1 MVPGAGPHAQGRAG
15 AFVAKADDPSA
26 LLHNPAGFAKIDG
39 TVLYL
44 GANLVKMSLSY
55 SRTGVYEAS
64 GADEPPDYE
73 GVAYPTIEDE
83 SEPGLGVAGFQAI
96 PLITVSTDFGH
107 PEWPVRFGFGIF
119 VPQGY
124 PARKFAEEIDVGTS
138 DLAPGP
144 QRYDIVEQDA
154 RTITPSIAVAYSPLA
169 NLDIGV
175 RLGWG
180 FANTKGRKTVW
191 AIRNYE
197 EFVGRDS
204 SFTLNASDNFVPGF
218 SLGALYRPTPWLELG
233 AAYHSKSEIRA
244 KGEGVGQVGSG
255 VFGDTP
261 TSTIPVLDEYAE
273 CAPGGTVDALKGCLD
288 VDLPMFASVG
298 ARYIIRDGK
307 GGERADVEFD
317 VRWENWASAANTRI
331 KIDGA
336 DNLTELPLNEGINR
350 HGYNNVYSFRLGGS
364 YTMPV
369 GANALTVRAGAAYD
383 TATAPDSWQRVD
395 FDGKARTTLA
405 GGLAWTMGRIRI
417 DVGGGVS
424 LEPDVTAAHCAGP
437 DGDGPTVLEPGCSAD
452 QDIPVVDRT
461 SPDPQQPK
469 QGPLNQ
475 VESPFNSGTY
485 ESGYVLLHFG
495 LTIEI

>member
-39 TVLYL
+39 TVLYI
-44 GANLVKMSLSY
+44 GANLVTMSLTY
-55 SRTGVYEAS
+55 SRTGRYEAS

-73 GVAYPTIEDE
+73 GIDYPTIEDE
-83 SEPGLGVAGFQAI
+83 SSPSLGVGPFQAI
-96 PLITVSTDFGH
+96 PLITVSSDLGH

-124 PARKFAEEIDVGTS
+124 PARKFAEQIDVGTD

-144 QRYDIVEQDA
+144 QRYDIIEQDA

-180 FANTKGRKTVW
+180 FASTKGTKTVW

-197 EFVGRDS
+197 EYVGRDS
-204 SFTLNASDNFVPGF
+204 TFTLDASDNFVPGF

-244 KGEGVGQVGSG
+244 KGEGVGVVGDA
-255 VFGDTP
+255 VFGDTQ
-261 TSTIPVLDEYAE
+261 TIPVDDQYAE
-273 CAPGGTVDALKGCLD
+273 CEPGGTVDALKGCLD
-288 VDLPMFASVG
+288 VDLPMYASVG
-298 ARYIIRDGK
+298 ARYILRDPTGA
-307 GGERADVEFD
+307 ERADIEFD
-317 VRWENWASAANTRI
+317 ARWENWAAAANTRI
-331 KIDGA
+331 KIDGK
-336 DNLTELPLNEGINR
+336 DNLTELPLNVGINR
-350 HGYNNVYSFRLGGS
+350 HGYNNVYSFRLGGA
-364 YTMPV
+364 YNIPV
-369 GANALTVRAGAAYD
+369 GPNVLTVRAGAAYD

-395 FDGKARTTLA
+395 FDGKARTTIA
-405 GGLAWTMGRIRI
+405 GGLSWTMGRIRI
-417 DVGGGVS
+417 EVGGGVA
-424 LEPDVTAAHCAGP
+424 LEPTITVPHCAGP
-437 DGDGPTVLEPGCSAD
+437 DGDGPTVMDPGCSQA
-452 QDIPVVDRT
+452 QDIPVADRT

-475 VESPFNSGTY
+475 VESPFNAGTY
-485 ESGYVLLHFG
+485 ESGYVLLHLG
-495 LTIEI
+495 LTIAI